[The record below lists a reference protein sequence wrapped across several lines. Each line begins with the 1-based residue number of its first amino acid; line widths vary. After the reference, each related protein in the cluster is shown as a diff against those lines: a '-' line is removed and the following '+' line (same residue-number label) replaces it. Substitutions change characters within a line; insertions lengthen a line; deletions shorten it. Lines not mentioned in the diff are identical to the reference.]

1 MLPVIH
7 TRYAIFKHVILPFL
21 NIKIIVRIMLDY
33 LSSPNAMNGY
43 IVDTLN
49 KKWTLIF
56 FIIAVI
62 LN

>member
-43 IVDTLN
+43 IKDTLN
-49 KKWTLIF
+49 KKWT
-56 FIIAVI
+56 
-62 LN
+62 